1 MKALAILLA
10 IAATAHGD
18 GFVAPTGWVASHTP
32 AAQVPHFGG
41 ANATV
46 DETRYAPAAGGV
58 TLVVT
63 RVAATPP
70 SDVPAALRSEV
81 DAFEGAARRASL
93 SGSAVEEQGKQER
106 IDAANKLV
114 EATLAFRDGGVVTSS
129 RLVIAVSATQL
140 VAISGD
146 CISRDGADAAPCQHA
161 LATLDPGIALA
172 ERSAPVLGA
181 QAAEPPPMQHELSTM
196 SESHRAPLPPM
207 AVPPSPT
214 EADRRPMFVGAGI
227 VLLAGLFWWNMRR
240 RARLANEED
249 PDDR

>member
-10 IAATAHGD
+10 IAAMSRAD
-18 GFVAPTGWVASHTP
+18 GIVAPTGWNASHTP

-41 ANATV
+41 ATATV
-46 DETRYAPAAGGV
+46 DETRYTPAAGGV

-63 RVAATPP
+63 RVTAVVP

-106 IDAANKLV
+106 IDAAGKLV
-114 EATLAFRDGGVVTSS
+114 EATLAFRDGGLVTSS

-140 VAISGD
+140 VAVTGD
-146 CISRDGADAAPCQHA
+146 CISQEAADATPCQHA
-161 LATLDPGIALA
+161 LATLDPGIAPA
-172 ERSAPVLGA
+172 DRVAPVLGTE
-181 QAAEPPPMQHELSTM
+181 AAAPPPAQHELSTM
-196 SESHRAPLPPM
+196 SESHRDPLPPLE
-207 AVPPSPT
+207 VPPTSS